1 MSKARQKNNE
11 SYLKK
16 FIFGLFGVLIVAF
29 VLYHTFGSLFGNSYI
44 TEVAAETTVKKTI
57 SSNCFI
63 VRKEN
68 IITSDYKGHKVC
80 KVSNG
85 GKVAKYSPVVS
96 FYDDASDVELAN
108 EINTLENFL
117 TTIEEIDKQNSIH
130 VADLDIISEQ
140 TSSYIQT
147 FIKNVDDNN
156 FSETQKTLTSLRYYM
171 AQGQLATGREENYSS
186 IISGCRK
193 ELKLLKS
200 KYVSTE
206 KTVTSD
212 YSGYFVNFTDGYENS
227 ISYYD
232 IDDVTVSDVENVKAE
247 KTTDNQIGKVI
258 TENEWYIVTVVDTTD
273 IKGISEGDKLTISTS
288 LSTVNELSVTVSA
301 INKSDDGKKSVLVL
315 SCMKMNEEL
324 ATLRQKEMQ
333 IVLKTY
339 KGLKVNSR
347 SVRIKDGEKGVYVKL
362 GSVIKFVKTDIIYN
376 TKDYVIVDSDYGS
389 GSLKIYD
396 DVIVEGKNLDG

>member
-16 FIFGLFGVLIVAF
+16 FIFGLFGVIIVAF